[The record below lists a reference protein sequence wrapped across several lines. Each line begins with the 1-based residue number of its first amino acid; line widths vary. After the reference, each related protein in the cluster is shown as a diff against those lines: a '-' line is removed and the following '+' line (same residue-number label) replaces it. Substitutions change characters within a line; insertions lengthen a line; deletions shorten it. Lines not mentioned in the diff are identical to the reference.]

1 MTEIILKTPLIRK
14 LSNKLFKKIISN
26 TWVGI
31 LKIFSHSS
39 PSAIS
44 STLSKKVCHHQQNQF
59 VYDLM
64 DEKKVYV
71 RKKSDWKC
79 KNHIQFSLFLC
90 SLLMWWQQR
99 FQEGRSRRN
108 ILKIFSKQMI
118 QLELQDNK
126 LDWEMKKLLSILEK
140 I

>member
-1 MTEIILKTPLIRK
+1 MTDIFLKTPLSKK
-14 LSNKLFKKIISN
+14 LSDKLEKKIISN

-44 STLSKKVCHHQQNQF
+44 SILSKKVCHHQQNQF

-90 SLLMWWQQR
+90 SLLMWWQWHS
-99 FQEGRSRRN
+99 EVKMYWIN
-108 ILKIFSKQMI
+108 V
-118 QLELQDNK
+118 
-126 LDWEMKKLLSILEK
+126 KKNDLSYFLPTTYV
-140 I
+140 

>member
-1 MTEIILKTPLIRK
+1 MTEMFLKTPLI
-14 LSNKLFKKIISN
+14 SESWAINSKKEIISN
-26 TWVGI
+26 TYEKDKLVGI
-31 LKIFSHSS
+31 LKFFSHSL

-90 SLLMWWQQR
+90 SLLMWWQWHS
-99 FQEGRSRRN
+99 E
-108 ILKIFSKQMI
+108 IKMY
-118 QLELQDNK
+118 
-126 LDWEMKKLLSILEK
+126 
-140 I
+140 